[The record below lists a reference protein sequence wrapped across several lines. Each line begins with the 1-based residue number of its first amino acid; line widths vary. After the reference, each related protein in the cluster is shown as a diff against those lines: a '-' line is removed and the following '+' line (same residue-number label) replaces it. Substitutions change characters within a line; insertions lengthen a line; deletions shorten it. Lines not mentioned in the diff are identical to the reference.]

1 MRAQVKLDAAWNG
14 QLIYVERDA
23 DSSIRRE
30 KAPSV
35 ASAASSPS
43 SRRLAQ
49 QHQQQQA
56 QQHIQQRQAAREQA
70 AAKGAASGSKIS
82 QARVGRR
89 ASTIGLR
96 PSSSKLG
103 GKYGRGPARARAVEQ
118 SAAPRG
124 SPRDASRDGEDAAIR
139 QNL

>member
-1 MRAQVKLDAAWNG
+1 MRPQVKLDERWNG

-30 KAPSV
+30 KAPS
-35 ASAASSPS
+35 ASSASSSPSLLS

-70 AAKGAASGSKIS
+70 AAAKGAASSSKLS

-118 SAAPRG
+118 TPAAQR
-124 SPRDASRDGEDAAIR
+124 SRDGEDATLH

>member
-1 MRAQVKLDAAWNG
+1 MKLDDTWNG
-14 QLIYVERDA
+14 QLIYVERDVA
-23 DSSIRRE
+23 SSIRRE
-30 KAPSV
+30 PSSSSSSSS
-35 ASAASSPS
+35 ASPSQPS

-56 QQHIQQRQAAREQA
+56 QQHIQRRQAAREQA
-70 AAKGAASGSKIS
+70 AKGASGSKLS

-103 GKYGRGPARARAVEQ
+103 GKYGRGPARARAAEKD
-118 SAAPRG
+118 SAVHAGRAVTQR
-124 SPRDASRDGEDAAIR
+124 RDAGREGEDAR
-139 QNL
+139 DL

>member
-1 MRAQVKLDAAWNG
+1 MKLDATWNG

-30 KAPSV
+30 KA
-35 ASAASSPS
+35 ASASSAASSPSSPS